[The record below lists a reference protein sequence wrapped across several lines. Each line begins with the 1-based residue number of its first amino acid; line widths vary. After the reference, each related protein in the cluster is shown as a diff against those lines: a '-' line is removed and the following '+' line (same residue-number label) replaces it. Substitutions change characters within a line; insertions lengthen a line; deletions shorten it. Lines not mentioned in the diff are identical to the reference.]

1 MMMIFYIA
9 FHTRVRA
16 ASGINY
22 QLTFTWC
29 SCIVHEE
36 QTVDQTGKERY
47 DEHGE
52 NLARDS
58 FRAVRLPLVLTLS
71 VADVREE
78 AERVQK
84 ISVSRKSEKYIISI
98 NTKIFCDKHKKN

>member
-1 MMMIFYIA
+1 MIFYIA

-22 QLTFTWC
+22 QLTFTRC

-58 FRAVRLPLVLTLS
+58 LRVGRLPLS

-84 ISVSRKSEKYIISI
+84 ISVSRKL
-98 NTKIFCDKHKKN
+98 

>member
-1 MMMIFYIA
+1 MYNDDDLLHRILV
-9 FHTRVRA
+9 HTRVHA

-22 QLTFTWC
+22 QLTFTRC

-36 QTVDQTGKERY
+36 QTVDQTGKESY
-47 DEHGE
+47 DEQGE

-58 FRAVRLPLVLTLS
+58 LRVGRLPLS

-84 ISVSRKSEKYIISI
+84 ISVSRKL
-98 NTKIFCDKHKKN
+98 

>member
-1 MMMIFYIA
+1 MMNNHLHRILV
-9 FHTRVRA
+9 HTRVHA

-22 QLTFTWC
+22 QLTFTRC

-36 QTVDQTGKERY
+36 QTVDQTGKESY
-47 DEHGE
+47 DEQGE

-58 FRAVRLPLVLTLS
+58 LRVGRLPLS

-84 ISVSRKSEKYIISI
+84 ISVSRKL
-98 NTKIFCDKHKKN
+98 

>member
-1 MMMIFYIA
+1 MYCTMMMIFYIA

-58 FRAVRLPLVLTLS
+58 LCAGRLPLVLTLS
-71 VADVREE
+71 MADVREE

-84 ISVSRKSEKYIISI
+84 ISVSRKS
-98 NTKIFCDKHKKN
+98 

>member
-9 FHTRVRA
+9 FRVRA

-29 SCIVHEE
+29 IVCIVHEE

-58 FRAVRLPLVLTLS
+58 LRVGRLPLS

-84 ISVSRKSEKYIISI
+84 ISVSRKS
-98 NTKIFCDKHKKN
+98 

>member
-1 MMMIFYIA
+1 MWTMMMNNHLHRILV
-9 FHTRVRA
+9 HTRVHA

-22 QLTFTWC
+22 QLTFTRC

-58 FRAVRLPLVLTLS
+58 LCAVRLPLVLTLS

-84 ISVSRKSEKYIISI
+84 ISVSRKS
-98 NTKIFCDKHKKN
+98 

>member
-1 MMMIFYIA
+1 MMIFYIA
-9 FHTRVRA
+9 FRVRA

-29 SCIVHEE
+29 IVCIVHEE

-47 DEHGE
+47 YEHGE

-58 FRAVRLPLVLTLS
+58 LRVGRLPLS

-84 ISVSRKSEKYIISI
+84 ISVSRKS
-98 NTKIFCDKHKKN
+98 

>member
-1 MMMIFYIA
+1 MYNDDDLLHRILV
-9 FHTRVRA
+9 HTRVRA

-47 DEHGE
+47 HEHGE

-58 FRAVRLPLVLTLS
+58 LRVGRLPLS

-84 ISVSRKSEKYIISI
+84 ISVSRKL
-98 NTKIFCDKHKKN
+98 

>member
-1 MMMIFYIA
+1 MYNDDDLLHRILV
-9 FHTRVRA
+9 HTRVRA

-22 QLTFTWC
+22 QLTFTRC

-58 FRAVRLPLVLTLS
+58 LRVGRLPLS

-84 ISVSRKSEKYIISI
+84 ISVSRKL
-98 NTKIFCDKHKKN
+98 

>member
-1 MMMIFYIA
+1 MMNNHLHRILV
-9 FHTRVRA
+9 HTRVRA

-22 QLTFTWC
+22 QLTFTRC

-36 QTVDQTGKERY
+36 QTVDQTGKESY
-47 DEHGE
+47 DEQGE

-58 FRAVRLPLVLTLS
+58 LRVGRLPLS

-84 ISVSRKSEKYIISI
+84 ISVSRKL
-98 NTKIFCDKHKKN
+98 

>member
-1 MMMIFYIA
+1 MYNDDDLLHRILV
-9 FHTRVRA
+9 HTRVHA

-22 QLTFTWC
+22 QLTFTRC

-47 DEHGE
+47 DEQGE

-58 FRAVRLPLVLTLS
+58 LRVGRLPLVLTLS

-84 ISVSRKSEKYIISI
+84 ISVSRKS
-98 NTKIFCDKHKKN
+98 

>member
-1 MMMIFYIA
+1 MMNNHLHRILV
-9 FHTRVRA
+9 HTRVRA

-22 QLTFTWC
+22 QLTFTRC

-58 FRAVRLPLVLTLS
+58 LRVGRLPLS

-84 ISVSRKSEKYIISI
+84 ISVSRKL
-98 NTKIFCDKHKKN
+98 

>member
-1 MMMIFYIA
+1 MMNNHLHRILV
-9 FHTRVRA
+9 HTRVHA

-22 QLTFTWC
+22 QLTFTRC

-36 QTVDQTGKERY
+36 QTVDQTCKERY
-47 DEHGE
+47 DEQGE

-58 FRAVRLPLVLTLS
+58 LHVGRLPLS

-84 ISVSRKSEKYIISI
+84 ISVSRKL
-98 NTKIFCDKHKKN
+98 